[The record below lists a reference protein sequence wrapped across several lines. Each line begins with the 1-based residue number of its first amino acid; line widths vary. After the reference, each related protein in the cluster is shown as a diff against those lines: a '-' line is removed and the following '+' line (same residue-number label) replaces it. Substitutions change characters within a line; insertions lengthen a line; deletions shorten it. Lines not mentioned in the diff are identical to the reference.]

1 MVANSLSI
9 NPLFDPLLSWRT
21 IPTSSHVVFAY
32 PLSPIVDRTST
43 PTSCQSPRS
52 ITTITDISVQYLHL
66 CPVDV
71 MANKAIAIAVLAR
84 PLAIPAPL
92 SVNEAVMASQG
103 MQSGLGCI
111 WIPSQVGVRAVPSDS
126 ADVVKV
132 GEISHTP
139 IAVQAVWLFCLTC
152 KCAHEVRD

>member
-1 MVANSLSI
+1 
-9 NPLFDPLLSWRT
+9 
-21 IPTSSHVVFAY
+21 
-32 PLSPIVDRTST
+32 
-43 PTSCQSPRS
+43 
-52 ITTITDISVQYLHL
+52 
-66 CPVDV
+66 

-92 SVNEAVMASQG
+92 SVNEAVLASQG

-139 IAVQAVWLFCLTC
+139 DHIMPKRKLSELNSRFV
-152 KCAHEVRD
+152 VRDWKSSTTRKLTNRCASSMAFLFDLQVCP